1 VRHWE
6 TSKLSSKG
14 QVTLP
19 SEVRKAIGAKSG
31 DTIAYEIEGNMVR
44 LKRAESVDAEFHSA
58 LTDTLDEWS
67 SNADEEAFR
76 DL

>member
-1 VRHWE
+1 ME

-19 SEVRKAIGAKSG
+19 REVRKAIGAKSG
-31 DTIAYEIEGNMVR
+31 DIIAYEIEGKIVR
-44 LKRAESVDAEFHSA
+44 LKRVESVDAEFHVA
-58 LTDTLDEWS
+58 LADTLDEWS